1 MPFSPPF
8 IYCGKLIPTMGKWPK
23 LAYYWPS
30 DSMISAS
37 AAIEKRNS
45 IIAQGSSGA
54 MLNVTKPIQGMA
66 AICMHGWAWPA
77 TFWIGTGN
85 FNKVIG
91 CDYDVSKSRHSES
104 HRYSQV
110 FHDLFNWLEASIG
123 NEELNL
129 SSVRKSRLSTADI
142 VLEHSPIGEMVRTS
156 TYVLVRDKNRKRTP
170 SNPHTIIVDISRWPE
185 SHVTDF
191 ESHEIYHSL
200 RNGKDSIKK
209 RSPQFLRK
217 ENGGCSRIQAI
228 FKPNSKTRQKSRVF
242 VSKRKKATQSH

>member
-1 MPFSPPF
+1 
-8 IYCGKLIPTMGKWPK
+8 MGKWPK

-37 AAIEKRNS
+37 AAIEKRELDNRTGV
-45 IIAQGSSGA
+45 IWCHAECYKANPRNGCDLYARIGPGR
-54 MLNVTKPIQGMA
+54 P
-66 AICMHGWAWPA
+66 H
-77 TFWIGTGN
+77 FWIGTGN

-191 ESHEIYHSL
+191 ESH
-200 RNGKDSIKK
+200 GK
-209 RSPQFLRK
+209 RSFLEEWERLNQKEEPPQFLRK
-217 ENGGCSRIQAI
+217 RKRRLLQNPSHIQAE
-228 FKPNSKTRQKSRVF
+228 FQDE
-242 VSKRKKATQSH
+242 AEE